1 MESSVIVV
9 EAVTIM
15 VSVNL
20 FRTLAKVP
28 TQGEKGDWW
37 L

>member
-1 MESSVIVV
+1 
-9 EAVTIM
+9 M